1 MKTRRSD
8 RLIDMTNYLMERPH
22 TLISLTFF
30 ADRYESAKSSISEDL
45 AIVKRTFKN
54 RGIGILETIPGAAG
68 GARFIPSIDEGEAR
82 DFINGGGVSV
92 NGEVIKDL
100 EFVINKDTTIG
111 EKYTM
116 IRRGKKKYY
125 VITHK

>member
-1 MKTRRSD
+1 MNVSKEEIAMGFEGLPEVEISEQIG
-8 RLIDMTNYLMERPH
+8 LIDALV
-22 TLISLTFF
+22 LTQ
-30 ADRYESAKSSISEDL
+30 AASS
-45 AIVKRTFKN
+45 KR
-54 RGIGILETIPGAAG
+54 
-68 GARFIPSIDEGEAR
+68 EAR

-100 EFVINKDTTIG
+100 EYVITKDHTIG
-111 EKYTM
+111 GKYTI